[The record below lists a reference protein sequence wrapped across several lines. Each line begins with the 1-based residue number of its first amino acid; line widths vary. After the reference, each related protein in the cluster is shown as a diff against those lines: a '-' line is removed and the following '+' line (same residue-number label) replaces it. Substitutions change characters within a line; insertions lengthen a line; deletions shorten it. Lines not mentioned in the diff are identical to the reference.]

1 MTPFVKIKKYPM
13 FGFWDCLSKF
23 VVGFAMPCIKSIITG
38 HFKMFF
44 RYVLYKQGNK
54 VHYRNGFFHIGVV
67 FVFVVMKGYVFAI
80 IGINA
85 GGGNNRA
92 AKVTADV
99 FYNSVGVTE
108 IWFCIDI
115 KPIFIFFVNGSFCF
129 FERRT
134 NTHFRFIE
142 KSGLK
147 SFAKIGIVKV
157 FNNSPKAVIGEATL
171 CKETMDVRIPFKR
184 SAESM

>member
-1 MTPFVKIKKYPM
+1 
-13 FGFWDCLSKF
+13 
-23 VVGFAMPCIKSIITG
+23 
-38 HFKMFF
+38 MFF

-54 VHYRNGFFHIGVV
+54 VHYRNRFFHIGVV

-99 FYNSVGVTE
+99 FYNGVGVTE

-115 KPIFIFFVNGSFCF
+115 KPIFVFFVNGSFRF
-129 FERRT
+129 FERRPD
-134 NTHFRFIE
+134 THFQFIE
-142 KSGLK
+142 KSGLE

-157 FNNSPKAVIGEATL
+157 LNNSPKAVVGEATL
-171 CKETMDVRIPFKR
+171 SKETMDVWIPFKR
-184 SAESM
+184 SAEGM